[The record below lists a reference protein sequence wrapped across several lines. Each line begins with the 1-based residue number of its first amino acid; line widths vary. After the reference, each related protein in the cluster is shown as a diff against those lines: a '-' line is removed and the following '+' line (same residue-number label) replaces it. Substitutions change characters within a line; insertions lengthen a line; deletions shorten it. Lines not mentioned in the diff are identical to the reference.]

1 VSDFTAPTV
10 EWAQL
15 SPVLIVL
22 VAAVVGVLVEAFV
35 PARRRRTVQLALAVV
50 ALAGALVAVAALWSG
65 VADDGG
71 TAVLGGSLIVDGP
84 TLVLQGTLALL
95 ALLALLVVVDRTE
108 TGEDAFAPSASSIP
122 GSDYEEL
129 ARRKGVEQTEIYPL
143 LLFATGG
150 MLIFPAAGDLLTL
163 FVALEVL
170 SLPLY
175 LLTGMARRRR
185 LLSQEASMKYFLLGA
200 FTSALML
207 FGIALVYGYSG
218 SLRYSE
224 IADATQEAG
233 GLDGLLLVG
242 SVLILAGLLFKVG
255 AAPFHTWTPD
265 VYQGAPTPITGFMA
279 ACTKVA
285 AFGALL
291 RIVYVVLPGL
301 DWDLSVVLWTVTILT
316 MVVGTVG
323 ALVQTDMKRVLGY
336 SSIAHAGFILT
347 GVVALNQAGLTGVLF
362 YLLVYGAATI
372 GAFGVVWL
380 VRERSVSADGSAGAI
395 LGEAT
400 HLSQWAGLGRS
411 NPALALVFA
420 LFLLSF
426 AGIPLTAGFAGK
438 FAVFSAA
445 IEGGAWPLALIG
457 VLSSSAAAFFYVR
470 IIVLMFFTEPAGSA
484 EAVEAGAVAPVPAV
498 ASGLPLDVP
507 ASVRSDE
514 PVAGPSAGLSA
525 GPAGGSG
532 AGATSAAGTAVT
544 AVEVRPAATT
554 TTTVVGTEGFAAVA
568 IAVCAAT
575 TVILGV
581 APSWLFELIGGVA
594 QFLP

>member
-1 VSDFTAPTV
+1 MSDFTAPTV
-10 EWAQL
+10 AWAQL

-22 VAAVVGVLVEAFV
+22 LAAVVGVLVEAFV
-35 PARRRRTVQLALAVV
+35 PAARRRAVQLGLSVV

-65 VADDGG
+65 VSDDGG

-108 TGEDAFAPSASSIP
+108 TGEDAFAPSASSVP
-122 GSDYEEL
+122 GSEYEEL

-218 SLRYSE
+218 SLRYST
-224 IADATQEAG
+224 IADATQEAS

-347 GVVALNQAGLTGVLF
+347 GVVALNQAGLTAVLF

-380 VRERSVSADGSAGAI
+380 VRERSVQPDGSAGAV
-395 LGEAT
+395 LGEAS

-470 IIVLMFFTEPAGSA
+470 IIVLMFFTEPAGSPEA
-484 EAVEAGAVAPVPAV
+484 EGAAAAEDG

-507 ASVRSDE
+507 AAQV
-514 PVAGPSAGLSA
+514 
-525 GPAGGSG
+525 PAEQP
-532 AGATSAAGTAVT
+532 ATAL
-544 AVEVRPAATT
+544 AVEVRAAATT

-568 IAVCAAT
+568 IAVCAAA

-581 APSWLFELIGGVA
+581 APSWLLELIGGVA